1 MKNILTNKWFKAS
14 VIRAIKTIAQ
24 TAIATIGTAVVLS
37 DVNWVAVLSASVLAG
52 RLKQLSSVLG
62 ILEQD
67 PATFLMSG
75 ANNDDAQEIEALIK
89 ERNDAR
95 LAKDWARADA
105 ARDKLKAMN
114 IELEDGPNGTTWHRK

>member
-1 MKNILTNKWFKAS
+1 MDDDFNTPGAISVLFDLVKQINKS
-14 VIRAIKTIAQ
+14 DDE
-24 TAIATIGTAVVLS
+24 TAA
-37 DVNWVAVLSASVLAG
+37 VLAG